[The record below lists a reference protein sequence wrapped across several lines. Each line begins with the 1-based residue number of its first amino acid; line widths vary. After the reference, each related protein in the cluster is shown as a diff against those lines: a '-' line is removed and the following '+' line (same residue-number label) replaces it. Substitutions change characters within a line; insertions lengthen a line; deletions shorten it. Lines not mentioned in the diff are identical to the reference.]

1 MSVSAFV
8 LVWAPEC
15 ASEESKRMRSNS
27 NSSRELVV
35 IVVAGSN
42 SGAGSGSGSN
52 SNNERDQ
59 HLGARLELQTCV
71 AGCMKLVV
79 FFHEVA

>member
-8 LVWAPEC
+8 PVCAPEC

-42 SGAGSGSGSN
+42 SGAGSGSVSN
-52 SNNERDQ
+52 TNSERDQ
-59 HLGARLELQTCV
+59 HLGACLELHTCV
-71 AGCMKLVV
+71 AGCMKSVE